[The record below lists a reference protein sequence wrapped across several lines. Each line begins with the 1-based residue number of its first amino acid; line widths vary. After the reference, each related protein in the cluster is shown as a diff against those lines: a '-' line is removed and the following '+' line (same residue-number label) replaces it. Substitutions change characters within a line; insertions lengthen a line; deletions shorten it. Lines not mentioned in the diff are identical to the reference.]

1 MIGGIRLSAAAVAA
15 VLVLWV
21 GFGPPA
27 AAGYDEGA
35 AAFIRGDY
43 ETAWREWLALGE
55 RGHQSAQYNLGVL
68 YSIGLGVDQ
77 DDAEASKWFRQAA
90 DRGLPA
96 AQMRLGTAYLE
107 GKGVPEDLKEAY
119 FWFTLAATHFSLG
132 EQHEQAVAA
141 RESTGAGLTRA
152 QITEVLER
160 AMSWKPLPQT
170 IDESEKERLI
180 AEPNG
185 ESTMI
190 AGGATQDGL
199 RSGGAS
205 LAESQPETTDAQS
218 GGMSEVSAVPEQD
231 AREGVLQAQAAEL
244 AEAPAQSPETGIE
257 ATNGQE
263 TAGEET
269 AAEQT
274 TAEQTTAEQTA
285 GEQTTGEETAG
296 EQTTAEQTA
305 DASSAQA
312 ESDEPAQ
319 QEMAAAG
326 NGSSA
331 GAETPA
337 ENAAIELAETTE
349 TGGSEAQAAAATPDL
364 TPRVSFVAHLSSV
377 RTRNG
382 TEAEWQS
389 LQDQFPELL
398 ESRTLTVRSVEIT
411 DKGTFYRVMAGT
423 FDSFDAAQEF
433 CDQLQASD
441 QYCVVRRLSETQT
454 Q

>member
-1 MIGGIRLSAAAVAA
+1 MIGGIRVSAAAAAA

-21 GFGPPA
+21 GFGSPA

-160 AMSWKPLPQT
+160 AMSWKPLPQS

-205 LAESQPETTDAQS
+205 LAESQPETTDLQS
-218 GGMSEVSAVPEQD
+218 GGMSEVSAAPEQD
-231 AREGVLQAQAAEL
+231 TGERVLQAQPAEL
-244 AEAPAQSPETGIE
+244 AEAPAESPETGIE

-263 TAGEET
+263 
-269 AAEQT
+269 
-274 TAEQTTAEQTA
+274 
-285 GEQTTGEETAG
+285 TTGEETAG
-296 EQTTAEQTA
+296 EQTTAEQTTA
-305 DASSAQA
+305 EQTAGASSAQA

-319 QEMAAAG
+319 QDMAAAG

-331 GAETPA
+331 AAETPA

-377 RTRNG
+377 RTRDG

-398 ESRTLTVRSVEIT
+398 ESRTLTVRSIEIT